1 MTNIW
6 LRLIRNALD
15 LRMHSRQNKV
25 IEIDMMAGV
34 VDIDTDQL
42 TTGAEI
48 EHAPAATSMLST
60 LGCSRRSM

>member
-1 MTNIW
+1 
-6 LRLIRNALD
+6 
-15 LRMHSRQNKV
+15 MHSRQNKV

-48 EHAPAATSMLST
+48 EHALAATSMLST